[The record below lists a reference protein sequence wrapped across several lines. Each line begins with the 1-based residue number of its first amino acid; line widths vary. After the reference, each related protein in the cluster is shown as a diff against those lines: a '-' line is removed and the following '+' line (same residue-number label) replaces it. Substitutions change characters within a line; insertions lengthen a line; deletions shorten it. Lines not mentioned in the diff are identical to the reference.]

1 MKSTPLIRQFYE
13 TYKDNQIVAPV
24 VRQITWTHNLIIF
37 SRCKEPSEREFYIR
51 LCNQKDSTVVDY
63 AMSRHISPTLI
74 ADYSTKLPDRR
85 LLQDKWKS
93 ILKSRE

>member
-1 MKSTPLIRQFYE
+1 MYRMLQFYE
-13 TYKDNQIVAPV
+13 TYKDNQIVAPL

-37 SRCKEPSEREFYIR
+37 SRCKEPAEREFYIR